1 MRSAPTENELAAL
14 PKLHSTKAIPD
25 GDKIIHMHFF
35 LPGFDWYAVTFDGQD
50 TFMGFVVVHGD
61 PANAEYGYF
70 SLSEL
75 QRIAHNGMKVSRD
88 LNWEPIP
95 ARCIGIAR

>member
-1 MRSAPTENELAAL
+1 MPSARARPLPTRRGAF
-14 PKLHSTKAIPD
+14 SI
-25 GDKIIHMHFF
+25 
-35 LPGFDWYAVTFDGQD
+35 FDWYAVTFDGQD

-61 PANAEYGYF
+61 PSNAEYGYF

-75 QRIAHNGMKVSRD
+75 RGITHIGMKVSRD